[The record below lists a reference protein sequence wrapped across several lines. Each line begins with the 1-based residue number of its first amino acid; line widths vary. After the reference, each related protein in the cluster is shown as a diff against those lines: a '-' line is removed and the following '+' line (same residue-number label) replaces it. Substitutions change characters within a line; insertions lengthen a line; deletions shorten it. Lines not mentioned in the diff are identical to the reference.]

1 MVDDSEGD
9 GNARDTFVD
18 ADDDSTTEP
27 EIHRWLQIYA
37 EASDDS
43 RDAAVAAIFDE
54 VNCLLRRYRRES
66 GLHRA
71 DYGSRLRTLTE
82 QMPVMLW
89 TTDTRLRVTT
99 VAGDGQAAVDI
110 DPSSTASLPLSVV
123 LGTDTQGPGAVEAH
137 ERALRGEPGVFE
149 YDRRSRS
156 YLAHVQ
162 PLAAPDGDVAGTIGV
177 AIDVTERKLAEAALA
192 RRERQLADAQRL
204 AQVGSWEFDFATNRL
219 SWSEE
224 EYRIFGL
231 RPELGPPSR
240 EAILARIHPDDRER
254 SVGVW
259 ESAIR
264 TGEPYAWDYRIVR
277 PDGEVRVIHGRGAA
291 ERDATGRAERIVGTS
306 QDITELRHAVEAAR
320 ATKRMLE
327 HLLDCFPNGAIGVLD
342 TELRYVLA
350 AGRSL
355 TEVGLTPDLM
365 VGRALAEVHPPEAA
379 TARAGPYRRAL
390 AGETVTVDVPF
401 ADRSYT
407 LSVAPLDR
415 VDGAVQTIVSVSQD
429 ITERVRAERALARRE
444 AQLAEAQ
451 HLAQLGSWER
461 DIASGR
467 LTWSDELYRIYGLEP
482 QEIPASFEAFM
493 AHVHPEDA
501 ARVRAINEAAVR
513 SGEPFECQARIL
525 RPDGEVRYYHS
536 RGTLL
541 RDSSGGPGRLVGV
554 VQDATERVRAEEAR
568 ALQRERQ
575 ARLDGMLFA
584 VRELATRVT
593 RSLAAAPE
601 AGDGPGPGTIAPSS
615 RDEAFDAVTELSR
628 MVDEIAQ
635 IRHLMSLE

>member
-1 MVDDSEGD
+1 
-9 GNARDTFVD
+9 
-18 ADDDSTTEP
+18 
-27 EIHRWLQIYA
+27 
-37 EASDDS
+37 
-43 RDAAVAAIFDE
+43 
-54 VNCLLRRYRRES
+54 
-66 GLHRA
+66 
-71 DYGSRLRTLTE
+71 
-82 QMPVMLW
+82 
-89 TTDTRLRVTT
+89 
-99 VAGDGQAAVDI
+99 
-110 DPSSTASLPLSVV
+110 
-123 LGTDTQGPGAVEAH
+123 
-137 ERALRGEPGVFE
+137 
-149 YDRRSRS
+149 
-156 YLAHVQ
+156 
-162 PLAAPDGDVAGTIGV
+162 
-177 AIDVTERKLAEAALA
+177 
-192 RRERQLADAQRL
+192 
-204 AQVGSWEFDFATNRL
+204 
-219 SWSEE
+219 
-224 EYRIFGL
+224 
-231 RPELGPPSR
+231 
-240 EAILARIHPDDRER
+240 
-254 SVGVW
+254 
-259 ESAIR
+259 
-264 TGEPYAWDYRIVR
+264 
-277 PDGEVRVIHGRGAA
+277 
-291 ERDATGRAERIVGTS
+291 
-306 QDITELRHAVEAAR
+306 
-320 ATKRMLE
+320 
-327 HLLDCFPNGAIGVLD
+327 
-342 TELRYVLA
+342 
-350 AGRSL
+350 
-355 TEVGLTPDLM
+355 
-365 VGRALAEVHPPEAA
+365 
-379 TARAGPYRRAL
+379 
-390 AGETVTVDVPF
+390 
-401 ADRSYT
+401 
-407 LSVAPLDR
+407 
-415 VDGAVQTIVSVSQD
+415 
-429 ITERVRAERALARRE
+429 VRAERALARRE